1 MFIEP
6 HKYLSKQAGLIVSG
20 QHLIYTSSKS
30 GKKQI
35 YL

>member
-6 HKYLSKQAGLIVSG
+6 HKYIDKQAGLIVSG
-20 QHLIYTSSKS
+20 RHLIYTSIKS